1 MIKVENLNKSFNERN
16 GKTFQALKNINLEV
30 KEGEFILLKG
40 VSGSGKSTLLH
51 ILASQLKPTSGRV
64 DVAGEN
70 IVSYSDYHASLYRRD
85 IASYITQS
93 FHLFNELTVKQNL
106 LPALVIKKDLNAAAI
121 NAAQQ
126 EAMKLANIAHKAGQK
141 VSNLSGGEKQRA
153 VIARAIVSDA
163 KIILCDEPTANLD
176 KENSLLFIEILK
188 KLKAKGK
195 TIIIATH
202 DPLFDSLD
210 IIDKH
215 YNIKEGS
222 LE

>member
-64 DVAGEN
+64 EVAGEN

-85 IASYITQS
+85 TASYITQS

-106 LPALVIKKDLNAAAI
+106 LPPLVIKRLNAAAI

-126 EAMKLANIAHKAGQK
+126 EAMQLANIAHKAGQK

>member
-1 MIKVENLNKSFNERN
+1 MIKVHNLNKSFKEKNDE
-16 GKTFQALKNINLEV
+16 TFEALKNINMEV
-30 KEGEFILLKG
+30 KEGQFVLLKG

-64 DVAGEN
+64 EVMGEN

-85 IASYITQS
+85 TTSYITQS
-93 FHLFNELTVKQNL
+93 FHLFNALTVSENL
-106 LPALVIKKDLNAAAI
+106 LPALVIKNLNAVQI
-121 NAAQQ
+121 KTAQQ
-126 EAMKLANIAHKAGQK
+126 KAMQLANIAHKAEHK

-163 KIILCDEPTANLD
+163 KIIFCDEPTANLD

-202 DPLFDSLD
+202 DPLFDTLN
-210 IIDKH
+210 IIDKS

>member
-16 GKTFQALKNINLEV
+16 GKTFQTLKNINLEV

-64 DVAGEN
+64 EVTGEN

-85 IASYITQS
+85 TASYITQS

-106 LPALVIKKDLNAAAI
+106 LPPLVIKRLNAAAI

-126 EAMKLANIAHKAGQK
+126 EAMQLANIAHKAGQK